1 MIVFFGNIL
10 KNCYKG
16 FLLGAD
22 TVCFMVRPFS
32 MAIKKGDTPITQSIA
47 LKVLEAA
54 SGFEPLNHGFADQCL
69 SRLATPPE
77 DALLNIRPT
86 LYHSLSF

>member
-1 MIVFFGNIL
+1 MCYTGVFQ
-10 KNCYKG
+10 
-16 FLLGAD
+16 GAAEYGQ
-22 TVCFMVRPFS
+22 PFFYGQ
-32 MAIKKGDTPITQSIA
+32 KKGDTLNKQDIA

-77 DALLNIRPT
+77 NA
-86 LYHSLSF
+86 